1 MGAMRMGYGQN
12 VMRIIKGQDMYT
24 MGYAHGLAGQGWK
37 SALLDKN
44 ELGLGAGRSSSW
56 GKWTGKWNLRKE
68 FDDR

>member
-1 MGAMRMGYGQN
+1 
-12 VMRIIKGQDMYT
+12 